1 MVRKYDGKD
10 LAKVLLYH
18 GIVYNTTSSQF
29 SIVCPFHDDINP
41 SMRVD
46 LQDGSF
52 YCFGCGISGNAYDF
66 VKYAY
71 PELNDLQ
78 VCVLLEQIINSNDVK
93 DITVRYKKR
102 RRGENKQSL
111 NEAHDYYYGLR
122 ITDWNN
128 IKTKEESEI
137 LSYMKK
143 RGFDKRALNV
153 SMCKSNCSI
162 PYPILFPILDNG
174 DFRGWVARTMNEN
187 VEKKRKY
194 LYNEGF
200 YKRNTLCGNYKNNS
214 IVFICEGFMDYLSLR
229 TRGHLKNVVA
239 ILGWHISD
247 GQVKKL
253 KDKNI
258 KTVVSVLDND
268 KSGKK
273 GTEYLKKFFNV
284 VEFCYPE
291 GVKDPGEMDENVLIE
306 SIKKTKRKYVND
318 KDNHKNVNK
327 IIS

>member
-1 MVRKYDGKD
+1 M
-10 LAKVLLYH
+10 
-18 GIVYNTTSSQF
+18 
-29 SIVCPFHDDINP
+29 
-41 SMRVD
+41 
-46 LQDGSF
+46 
-52 YCFGCGISGNAYDF
+52 
-66 VKYAY
+66 
-71 PELNDLQ
+71 E
-78 VCVLLEQIINSNDVK
+78 
-93 DITVRYKKR
+93 
-102 RRGENKQSL
+102 
-111 NEAHDYYYGLR
+111 
-122 ITDWNN
+122 
-128 IKTKEESEI
+128 
-137 LSYMKK
+137 K

-153 SMCKSNCSI
+153 SMCKSSYSI

-200 YKRNTLCGNYKNNS
+200 YKRNTLCGNYKSDS

-247 GQVKKL
+247 EQVKKL

-258 KTVVSVLDND
+258 NTVVSALDND

-291 GVKDPGEMDENVLIE
+291 GVKDPGEMDESVLVE
-306 SIKKTKRKYVND
+306 SIMRTKRKYRDD
-318 KDNHKNVNK
+318 KNNYKNVNK
-327 IIS
+327 IVS